1 MKELNV
7 ADNQLAL
14 KADAQTMSDVDI
26 SGVAA
31 LANVI
36 SGMGALQ
43 CADGT
48 PYQSK
53 KSFMMSTHVCHNCG
67 QHKRQHASR

>member
-36 SGMGALQ
+36 SGMGAL
-43 CADGT
+43 
-48 PYQSK
+48 SK
-53 KSFMMSTHVCHNCG
+53 LDVRDNHIPPTEEALLQGACG
-67 QHKRQHASR
+67 IKGVSLCF